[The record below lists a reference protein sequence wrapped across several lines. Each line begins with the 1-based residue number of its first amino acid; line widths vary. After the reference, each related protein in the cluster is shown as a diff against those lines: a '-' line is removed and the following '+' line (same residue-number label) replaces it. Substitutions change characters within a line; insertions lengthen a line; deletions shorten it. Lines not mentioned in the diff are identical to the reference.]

1 MKNVFKKSLSEFT
14 TYLQVHVN
22 GMKFYTFSH
31 RIPFDMVTTLAI
43 VGDVT
48 IYWLGFEVSKL
59 VYSY

>member
-1 MKNVFKKSLSEFT
+1 M
-14 TYLQVHVN
+14 N